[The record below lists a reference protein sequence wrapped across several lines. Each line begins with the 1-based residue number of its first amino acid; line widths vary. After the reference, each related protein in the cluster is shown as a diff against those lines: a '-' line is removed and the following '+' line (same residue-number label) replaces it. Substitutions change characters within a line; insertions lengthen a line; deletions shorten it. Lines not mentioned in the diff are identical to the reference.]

1 MQDAFNEEMQSRLAR
16 SVWDAGGCGS
26 WYLDA
31 NGRDS
36 TMWPGFTFEFRKR
49 TRAFD
54 LDSYVEP
61 PVASS
66 TRRGDPGGVVE
77 HRDVTQAG

>member
-16 SVWDAGGCGS
+16 SVWDAAAAAAGTS
-26 WYLDA
+26 TQH
-31 NGRDS
+31 GRDS

-66 TRRGDPGGVVE
+66 RAEATM
-77 HRDVTQAG
+77 AGSSNIGT

>member
-26 WYLDA
+26 WYLDEH
-31 NGRDS
+31 GRDS

-66 TRRGDPGGVVE
+66 TPEATLSGSSNIG
-77 HRDVTQAG
+77 T